1 VLSPRTTATLR
12 LLVIPAIV
20 AIAVFVGWKLGYYD
34 LNRRQALLEAV
45 QRLRQVPGI
54 ELTFIVAFAVIVALC
69 LPANMGTLLAGAVFG
84 TWMGAGVALA
94 GGLLA
99 TAVAYWLGR
108 TIARRPVTRLF
119 GDHPLLKKLRDHDG
133 IIELFR
139 LRVVPVAPFAVLAY
153 VAGISGASLRNLVI
167 ATAIGGMAG
176 CTAYAFA
183 GSELFRGIVESSEA
197 SRRALITAG
206 SVTISM
212 LLLSFVTGFFRRRR
226 RT

>member
-1 VLSPRTTATLR
+1 VFSPRVTAILR

-20 AIAVFVGWKLGYYD
+20 AVAVFAGWKLGYYELD
-34 LNRRQALLEAV
+34 KRQALLATV

-54 ELTFIVAFAVIVALC
+54 EVAFIVAFAVIVAVC
-69 LPANMGTLLAGAVFG
+69 LPANLGTILAGAVFG
-84 TWMGAGVALA
+84 TWLGASIALA

-108 TIARRPVTRLF
+108 TIARRPITRLF

-133 IIELFR
+133 IIDLFR
-139 LRVVPVAPFAVLAY
+139 LRVIPVAPFAVLAY

-167 ATAIGGMAG
+167 ATAIGGLAG

-183 GSELFRGIVESSEA
+183 GSELLKGIVESSEA
-197 SRRALITAG
+197 SRRALLTAG
-206 SVTISM
+206 SVTLAM
-212 LLLSFVTGFFRRRR
+212 LLLSLVTGFFRKRRHD
-226 RT
+226 